1 MGSLAGQLEQS
12 GVAIW
17 IRESGVLYGYPL
29 ILFLHTLGLS
39 TLVGLSSAINLRLL
53 GFARGIPIA
62 SLARLFTL
70 MWSGL
75 ALTAVTGLLLFIAD
89 ATRHSSNPAFSI
101 KLLFVV
107 GAVTALALIWTR
119 VFRNKQTTGRML
131 AAVSLACWFGALSA
145 GRLMAYVA
153 EYVL

>member
-1 MGSLAGQLEQS
+1 MESLAGQIDQS
-12 GVAIW
+12 GVATW

-53 GFARGIPIA
+53 GVASAIPLA
-62 SLARLFTL
+62 SLERVFGL
-70 MWSGL
+70 MWAGL
-75 ALTAVTGLLLFIAD
+75 ALTAATGILLFVAD
-89 ATRHSSNPAFSI
+89 ATKHSSNPAFLV
-101 KLLFVV
+101 KLVFVV
-107 GAVTALALIWTR
+107 FAVTALARIRTR
-119 VFRNKQTTGRML
+119 VFPLQQSGKLL

-153 EYVL
+153 EFIA